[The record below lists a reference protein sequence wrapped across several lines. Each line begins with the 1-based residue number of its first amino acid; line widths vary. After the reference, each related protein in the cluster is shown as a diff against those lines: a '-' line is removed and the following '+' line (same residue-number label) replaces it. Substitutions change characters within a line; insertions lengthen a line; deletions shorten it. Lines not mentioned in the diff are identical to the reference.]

1 MAKKGVTAGRSQMN
15 EIRHQNHYWKGYADY
30 ALEVFGDT
38 LKKREGWK
46 SDLMGL
52 DAIHYY
58 LVEKHHWLPSV
69 VRAMSLEDLRFALTE
84 EMHGWTLPKDAL
96 GPEDM

>member
-1 MAKKGVTAGRSQMN
+1 MAKKGATAGRSQMN

-30 ALEVFGDT
+30 TLEVFGDT
-38 LKKREGWK
+38 LKKRQGWK
-46 SDLMGL
+46 NDLTGL

-96 GPEDM
+96 GPEDR